1 MIYPVNIHAQNKWLL
16 SLSASFFLLFF
27 AITPLSAQERNELEQ
42 QRQRLIQEIKET
54 EVALK
59 ETKES
64 KAVTLDQYLTLQSQ
78 IQKRKALINTL
89 KAEIDAADAAIDE
102 ANQQQQHLNTELDR
116 LKKEYANTIRK
127 AYQLKLSN
135 SFLVFIFSADSFND
149 AYRRWQYLRQY
160 DSSRKRQAQEI
171 ISTQNQLIEKSER
184 LVLQKAEKEQL
195 LLSHQKQNNLLSGE
209 LSEKNKI
216 LKALN
221 TSEGSLITEL
231 DKQQK
236 AHDALNSAIE
246 KIIRNEMAKRA
257 RSSRSSSDSDKPS
270 SSKNIND
277 APRVDDAPLSSNFSK
292 NKGRLPWPV
301 KKGYITR
308 KFGKQPHPQVRS
320 IQITNNGIDITTD
333 ARAKVFPIFEGEVAG
348 TQFIPGYLNTI
359 IVKHGNYYT
368 AYSNLDQIYVK
379 RGDKVSPDK
388 SMGKVGTKKPEVH
401 FEIWLGKKRLNPA
414 KWVAKK

>member
-1 MIYPVNIHAQNKWLL
+1 MK
-16 SLSASFFLLFF
+16 
-27 AITPLSAQERNELEQ
+27 
-42 QRQRLIQEIKET
+42 EIKET
-54 EVALK
+54 ELALK

-89 KAEIDAADAAIDE
+89 QEEIDAADADIEE
-102 ANQQQQHLNTELDR
+102 ANQQLQHLNSELAR
-116 LKKEYANTIRK
+116 LKEEYTNTIRK
-127 AYQLKLSN
+127 AYQLKLNN
-135 SFLVFIFSADSFND
+135 SFLVFIFSAESFND

-171 ISTQNQLIEKSER
+171 ISTQSQLIEKSER
-184 LVLQKAEKEQL
+184 LAIQKTEKEQL
-195 LLSHQKQNNLLSGE
+195 LLSHQKQNSLLSGE

-221 TSEGSLITEL
+221 TSEGKLITEL
-231 DKQQK
+231 NDQQK
-236 AHDALNSAIE
+236 AHDALNNAIE
-246 KIIRNEMAKRA
+246 KIIRDEMAKRA
-257 RSSRSSSDSDKPS
+257 RSSRSSSGNDKTS
-270 SSKNIND
+270 SSGSLSDTPN
-277 APRVDDAPLSSNFSK
+277 AGDAPLSSNFSK

-333 ARAKVFPIFEGEVAG
+333 AKASVFPIFEGEVAG
-348 TQFIPGYLNTI
+348 TQFIPGYLNTV

-388 SMGKVGTKKPEVH
+388 AIGKVGTKKPEVH
-401 FEIWLGKKRLNPA
+401 FEIWLGKKRLNPS

>member
-1 MIYPVNIHAQNKWLL
+1 LTYPVNIPAQNKWLL
-16 SLSASFFLLFF
+16 WLTASFFFLLF
-27 AITPLSAQERNELEQ
+27 AIAPLSAQERNELEQ
-42 QRQRLIQEIKET
+42 QRQRLIKEIKET
-54 EVALK
+54 ELALQ
-59 ETKES
+59 ETKEN

-78 IQKRKALINTL
+78 IQKRKALIGTL
-89 KAEIDAADAAIDE
+89 KEEIDAADVAIDE
-102 ANQQQQHLNTELDR
+102 ANQQLQQLNTELNR
-116 LKKEYANTIRK
+116 LKEEYANTIRK
-127 AYQLKLSN
+127 AYQLKLNN
-135 SFLVFIFSADSFND
+135 SFMAFLFSADNFND

-171 ISTQNQLIEKSER
+171 IATQNQLMERSER
-184 LVLQKAEKEQL
+184 LAVQKTEKEQL
-195 LLSHQKQNNLLSGE
+195 LLSHQKQNSLLSGE
-209 LSEKNKI
+209 LSDKNKI

-221 TSEGSLITEL
+221 TSESQLITALNE
-231 DKQQK
+231 QQE
-236 AHDALNSAIE
+236 AHDALNNAIE

-257 RSSRSSSDSDKPS
+257 RSSRSASGSNEPS
-270 SSKNIND
+270 SSSNLND
-277 APRVDDAPLSSNFSK
+277 TPESDAPLSSNFSK
-292 NKGRLPWPV
+292 NKGKLPWPV

-333 ARAKVFPIFEGEVAG
+333 AKAKVYPIFDGEVAG
-348 TQFIPGYLNTI
+348 TQFIPGYLNTV

-388 SMGKVGTKKPEVH
+388 SIGIVGTKKPEVH
-401 FEIWLGKKRLNPA
+401 FEIWLGKKRLNPS